1 MAEELCRIRHEI
13 FDYATYKTDIPLEG
27 ERRYFDTILTGI
39 THPCSVLGDGSSQ
52 CDELPFSEIIKIE
65 TDININLEILKIE
78 GNIVLIK
85 NTNVSSITVNLGTAG
100 VPINHTLEAGY
111 IQMFIYNSDG
121 WESITSQFVEV
132 YISDKLGIGTSD
144 PSWRL
149 HSVAA
154 WPDIGGVFERTSDF
168 IGIPMPGIIIKHT
181 TSENMID
188 GFGTGISFA
197 IEDDAGVPNYLGFV
211 EMVRDGAD
219 DQGAFVF
226 YTYKGDVRTEKFRLS
241 FAGLLS
247 VKNSIAFTE
256 IKTIDTSS
264 DSVDVTGISNVL
276 CDTTSGN
283 IIIGGFANGVEGQEI
298 WVYKHPSA
306 NTLTLEHLEGSGT
319 QKIITFDG
327 ADIVMA
333 TYGSVALRYIGGYW
347 RVQGY

>member
-13 FDYATYKTDIPLEG
+13 FDYSTYKTDIPLEG
-27 ERRYFDTILTGI
+27 ERRYFDGILTGI

-52 CDELPFSEIIKIE
+52 CDELPFSEVIKIE
-65 TDININLEILKIE
+65 TDVNINLEILKIE

-85 NTNVSSITVNLGTAG
+85 NTDVSSIIINLGTAG
-100 VPINHTLEAGY
+100 VPINHTLESGY

-121 WESITSQFVEV
+121 WESITSQFIDV
-132 YISDKLGIGTSD
+132 YISDKLGIGTSN
-144 PSWRL
+144 PLWKL

-154 WPDIGGVFERTSDF
+154 HPDIGGVFERTSAF
-168 IGIPMPGIIIKHT
+168 TAVPMPGIIIKHT
-181 TSENMID
+181 TSEDMTDN
-188 GFGTGISFA
+188 FGTGISFA
-197 IEDDAGVPNYLGFV
+197 VEDSSGVNNYLGFID
-211 EMVRDGAD
+211 MVRDGAD

-226 YTYKGDVRTEKFRLS
+226 YT
-241 FAGLLS
+241 FAGS
-247 VKNSIAFTE
+247 VLGEVFRISFDGIITLPKGVAFSK
-256 IKTIDTSS
+256 IKTIDANS
-264 DSVDVTGISNVL
+264 DAVDVTGISNVL
-276 CDTTSGN
+276 CNTTGGN

-333 TYGSVALRYIGGYW
+333 TYGVVVLRYLGGYW
-347 RVQGY
+347 RAQGY